1 MPFVTEIDETQA
13 NAPLRE
19 LYGKIENSL
28 GFIPHYFKSLGAM
41 PQVIEAQ
48 LLLNDA
54 IITDGALSKTVKEQ
68 IGVVVSAIN
77 TALYCVT
84 FHMELLR
91 RFGVEK
97 TLARKLTSDYEN
109 AAVETNV
116 KALLRFAD
124 KLTRHPEDIEE
135 ADIETLKN
143 AGWNDAAVRETVLTV
158 AYFSFVNRVSL
169 GLGLVAEF

>member
-1 MPFVTEIDETQA
+1 MPFVNEIDETQA
-13 NAPLRE
+13 NPPLRE

-41 PQVIEAQ
+41 PQAIEAQ
-48 LLLNDA
+48 MLLNDA
-54 IITDGALSKTVKEQ
+54 IIADGALSKTVKEQ
-68 IGVVVSAIN
+68 IGIVVSAIN
-77 TALYCVT
+77 SALYCVT

-97 TLARKLTSDYEN
+97 ALARKLTSDYEN
-109 AAVETNV
+109 APVETNV

-135 ADIETLKN
+135 ADIETLKSN
-143 AGWNDAAVRETVLTV
+143 GWNDAAVRETVLTV
-158 AYFSFVNRVSL
+158 AFFNFVNRVSL

>member
-1 MPFVTEIDETQA
+1 MPYVNEIDEAQA
-13 NAPLRE
+13 NPPLRE
-19 LYGKIENSL
+19 LYGKIEGGL
-28 GFIPHYFKSLGAM
+28 GFLPHYFKTLGAM

-54 IITDGALSKTVKEQ
+54 IVADGALSKTVKEQ
-68 IGVVVSAIN
+68 IGIAVSAIN
-77 TALYCVT
+77 SSLYCVT

-97 TLARKLTSDYEN
+97 ALARKLTTDYEN
-109 AAVETNV
+109 AAVEPGV

-124 KLTRHPEDIEE
+124 KLTRHPDDIEE
-135 ADIETLKN
+135 ADIETLKS
-143 AGWNDAAVRETVLTV
+143 AGWNDEAVRETVLTV
-158 AYFSFVNRVSL
+158 AYFNFVNRVSL

>member
-1 MPFVTEIDETQA
+1 MPFVNEIDEAQA

-19 LYGKIENSL
+19 LYGKIENNL
-28 GFIPHYFKSLGAM
+28 GFIPHYFMSLGAM
-41 PQVIEAQ
+41 PQVIESQ
-48 LLLNDA
+48 MLLNDA
-54 IITDGALSKTVKEQ
+54 IIADGALSKTVKEQ
-68 IGVVVSAIN
+68 IGIVVSAIN
-77 TALYCVT
+77 SALYCVT

-97 TLARKLTSDYEN
+97 ALARKLTADYEN
-109 AAVETNV
+109 APVEMNV

-135 ADIETLKN
+135 ADIETLKT

-158 AYFSFVNRVSL
+158 AYFNFVNRVSL

>member
-54 IITDGALSKTVKEQ
+54 IIADGALSKTVKEQ
-68 IGVVVSAIN
+68 IVVVVSAIN